1 MVLLYNASI
10 LEIRQGNFCVI
21 NIFRFRHSITGFP
34 LSLRDFGD
42 FGDFDGG
49 GGGGSIPALAQSLY
63 QACSVNKPFALRGH
77 VTSF

>member
-21 NIFRFRHSITGFP
+21 NIFQFRHSITGFL
-34 LSLRDFGD
+34 LSLRD

-49 GGGGSIPALAQSLY
+49 GGVGEYPRSCP
-63 QACSVNKPFALRGH
+63 
-77 VTSF
+77 VTVPDMLGQ

>member
-21 NIFRFRHSITGFP
+21 NIFQFRHSITGFL
-34 LSLRDFGD
+34 LSLRD

-49 GGGGSIPALAQSLY
+49 GGGGGVPPLLPSHCTRHARSI
-63 QACSVNKPFALRGH
+63 GH
-77 VTSF
+77 LHYEVM